1 MGCDIHMYFEYTD
14 NETIEKSLRGEKNGR
29 GELIKP
35 YWRDIGGRIN
45 PGRNYAMFGFLS
57 KGVRSDF
64 ENGFEPKGLP
74 PFDDLGYSSR
84 NDSVLYIIKN
94 GEPGENEATLE
105 HALKWTESGFYKIHY
120 RGDEPAWVDHP
131 DWHSH
136 SWLTTAEY
144 EQAINNYMEYAK
156 DEEWGEHVPAEYGA
170 MLAAMKYLE
179 VNGFTARV
187 VFWFDN

>member
-14 NETIEKSLRGEKNGR
+14 NETLEKSKKGKKNGN
-29 GELIKP
+29 GEVIKP
-35 YWRDIGGRIN
+35 YWCDLGGGIN

-64 ENGFEPKGLP
+64 DNGFEPKGLP

-84 NDSVLYIIKN
+84 NDSVCYISDD
-94 GEPGENEATLE
+94 GQGDHETTLE
-105 HALKWTESGFYKIHY
+105 RALSWAANDPSKLHY
-120 RGDEPAWVDHP
+120 RGDKPTWVDHP

-136 SWLTTAEY
+136 NWLTTAEY
-144 EQAINNYMEYAK
+144 EQAINNYIEYYK
-156 DEEWGEHVPAEYGA
+156 TEEDFGVPAEYGA
-170 MLAAMKYLE
+170 MLAAMQYLE
-179 VNGFTARV
+179 KNGYTARV

>member
-14 NETIEKSLRGEKNGR
+14 NETIERSLKGEKNGN
-29 GELIKP
+29 GQLIKP

-64 ENGFEPKGLP
+64 DNGFEPKGLP

-84 NDSVLYIIKN
+84 NDSVCYITKD
-94 GEPGENEATLE
+94 GEDENETTLE
-105 HALKWTESGFYKIHY
+105 RALKWAESGCKIHY
-120 RGDEPAWVDHP
+120 RGGEPTWVDHP

-136 SWLTTAEY
+136 NWLTTSEY
-144 EQAINNYMEYAK
+144 EQAINNYIEYAK
-156 DEEWGEHVPAEYGA
+156 NDDWGVPVEYGA

-179 VNGFTARV
+179 TNGYTARV